1 MSTPIRVVVL
11 TVSDRCSRGETV
23 DTSGPGL
30 CDLVRE
36 QLNATVVHAEC
47 LPDEIEPLAA
57 FFVHWS
63 DARHQVDLLLSTGGT
78 GLAPRD
84 VTPEALRKVM
94 QREHA
99 GLMDLSRLRCYQ
111 KTPRTY
117 LSRGIAGTINR
128 TLIITLPGS
137 PRGSREMLEA
147 ILDILPHAVETLRG
161 EVQDDGRPN
170 LPDSAAVSGKVIR
183 HDS

>member
-1 MSTPIRVVVL
+1 MSTPIRVVIL

-23 DTSGPGL
+23 DTSGPALGAL
-30 CDLVRE
+30 AQERLSAVI
-36 QLNATVVHAEC
+36 AHAAC
-47 LPDEIEPLAA
+47 LPDEMDALAA
-57 FFVHWS
+57 FFVEWS
-63 DARHQVDLLLSTGGT
+63 KPERGVDLILSTGGT

-84 VTPEALRKVM
+84 ITPEALRRVM

-111 KTPRTY
+111 KTPRTF

-137 PRGSREMLEA
+137 PRGSCEMFEA
-147 ILDILPHAVETLRG
+147 LLDILPHAIETLRG

-170 LPDSAAVSGKVIR
+170 LPDSAAVTGKVIR